1 MSGHAAPG
9 DARAAAAY
17 TLPALLYLML
27 LFALPLAAV
36 VLYSF
41 TPAGA
46 SPGEAFTLAN
56 YRRAIDPLYV
66 GVLLR
71 SAGLALVTT
80 LIALLVGYPCV
91 LALRTL
97 PPRRRALLLAAV
109 IIPSWMNLL
118 VKNYAWIVILR
129 REGVLNTLL
138 LRAGVIAEPMT
149 LLFND
154 GAVLLGLVHTYLPF
168 MILPLYAAVDRMDWS
183 LVEAA
188 RDLGAGRFRAFVAVV
203 LPQTRVGAA
212 VGTVL
217 VFIPSL
223 GAFVT
228 PDLLGGT
235 RSLMIANLIEN
246 QVLQARDWPFA
257 AALSM
262 FLIVIVLLAVLLLQ
276 RGGAARGATRERQAS

>member
-9 DARAAAAY
+9 DARAAAVY

-46 SPGEAFTLAN
+46 APGEALTLAN
-56 YRRAIDPLYV
+56 YRRAMDPLYV

-71 SAGLALVTT
+71 SAGLALATT
-80 LIALLVGYPCV
+80 LVALLVGYPCV

-188 RDLGAGRFRAFVAVV
+188 RDLGAGRIRAFLAVV
-203 LPQTRVGAA
+203 LPQTRIGAA

-246 QVLQARDWPFA
+246 QVLQVRDWPFA

-262 FLIVIVLLAVLLLQ
+262 FLIVIVLLAVLLL
-276 RGGAARGATRERQAS
+276 RGGAAQGATRARQAP